1 MYGNVLLFIL
11 HIMVLLKKIEIY
23 NLSNYKSNIIIMDI
37 DNQIVISSNICLLE
51 NIYKKCNEL
60 YGTYEITIHVYN
72 LLDDLINTKW
82 KNIIEKYYLQEKR
95 IEIIYILISNQK
107 KQIKKNEINDSILR
121 DQNVLNKCIITC
133 LLTNNDL
140 VIMQQKIDSNIES
153 IDSVEKYYSDGM
165 YAKIN
170 SQLKSIN
177 KYNINIK
184 KLKLKIEIKKLKN

>member
-11 HIMVLLKKIEIY
+11 HIVVLLKKIEIY

-60 YGTYEITIHVYN
+60 YGTCEITIHVYN

-184 KLKLKIEIKKLKN
+184 ELQLKIEIKKLKN

>member
-1 MYGNVLLFIL
+1 
-11 HIMVLLKKIEIY
+11 MVLLKKIEIY

-184 KLKLKIEIKKLKN
+184 ELQLKIEIKKLKNK